1 MVEYVAR
8 GPRLREVTIHRDGD
22 VFVVSGEG
30 VERLLV
36 RTDIDN
42 EAAMA
47 RFSGMLEK
55 AGIYQLLR
63 EHGMKPGDTIRI
75 GDEEFIY
82 GDEFDIDRD

>member
-1 MVEYVAR
+1 
-8 GPRLREVTIHRDGD
+8 
-22 VFVVSGEG
+22 
-30 VERLLV
+30 
-36 RTDIDN
+36 
-42 EAAMA
+42 
-47 RFSGMLEK
+47 MLEK